1 MNNNKDY
8 KQFKDMNLIELIE
21 ARDKHTK
28 LLNMINYYIKKYE
41 EKK

>member
-1 MNNNKDY
+1 MNNNNY
-8 KQFKDMNLIELIE
+8 KQFKDMSLIELIK

-28 LLNMINYYIKKYE
+28 LLDMINYYIKKYE